1 MPHCGK
7 SGYNSRVLRL
17 AIFSVDIDKP
27 TEAAGIG
34 ALHNHSR
41 RIALS
46 VVAGQVAVTFGV
58 ALVLAVFGSGRS
70 VYSALVGAGIG
81 ILPTYYLALRMFRR
95 TRSMSAEQVLRNIYL
110 GEGIKIAFTIALFVL
125 AMLFLDV
132 EFGVVAAAYL
142 ATVAVNWVAV
152 YKADLGETPRRRA

>member
-1 MPHCGK
+1 
-7 SGYNSRVLRL
+7 
-17 AIFSVDIDKP
+17 
-27 TEAAGIG
+27 
-34 ALHNHSR
+34 
-41 RIALS
+41 
-46 VVAGQVAVTFGV
+46 
-58 ALVLAVFGSGRS
+58 
-70 VYSALVGAGIG
+70 
-81 ILPTYYLALRMFRR
+81 
-95 TRSMSAEQVLRNIYL
+95 MSAEQVLRNIYL